1 MIDSFSDFIYIADGA
16 LEPEFCKSVI
26 EKFEK
31 DDRKKPGIMGRE
43 EDRRVDTSI
52 KDSTDLMISDLS
64 EWKDED
70 KVFFDSLHK
79 HHELYLKKNKWTDT
93 HFPALGKLVDS
104 GYQIQRTRPGAGYI
118 WHHDSTF
125 GNYVHHRGVRTT
137 TYIWYLNDIDEDG
150 YTEFIDGTKVK
161 PKTGRICIFPA
172 TWTYMHR
179 GYPPKNQ
186 TKYIVTGWMHSK

>member
-1 MIDSFSDFIYIADGA
+1 MINSFSDFIYVADGT
-16 LEPEFCKSVI
+16 LDPEFCKNVI

-31 DDRKKPGIMGRE
+31 DDRKKPGIMGRQ
-43 EDRRVDTSI
+43 EDQRVDTSI
-52 KDSTDLMISDLS
+52 KDSIDLYISSLP

-70 KVFFDSLHK
+70 KVFYDSLLE
-79 HHELYLKKNKWTDT
+79 HHRLYLREGKWVENYFPSLGDLTD
-93 HFPALGKLVDS
+93 G
-104 GYQIQRTRPGAGYI
+104 GYQIQRTRPGAGYV
-118 WHHDSTF
+118 WHHDATYGDSVETK
-125 GNYVHHRGVRTT
+125 GVRSS

-150 YTEFIDGTKVK
+150 YTEFIDGTKVQ

-172 TWTYMHR
+172 SWTYIHR